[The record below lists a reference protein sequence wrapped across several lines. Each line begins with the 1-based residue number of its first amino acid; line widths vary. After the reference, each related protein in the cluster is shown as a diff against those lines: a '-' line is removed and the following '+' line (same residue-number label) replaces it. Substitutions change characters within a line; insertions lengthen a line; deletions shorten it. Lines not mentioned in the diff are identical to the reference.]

1 VDNNS
6 SSHEFIKQQRQ
17 QIKEQQ
23 EKLEKAK
30 QQYKSDKAA
39 VEELRLTDP
48 ALYRKKSEVM
58 AKVKDDLD
66 RRIARLNERVSK
78 VKDMESKI

>member
-1 VDNNS
+1 
-6 SSHEFIKQQRQ
+6 
-17 QIKEQQ
+17 
-23 EKLEKAK
+23 
-30 QQYKSDKAA
+30 
-39 VEELRLTDP
+39 LTDP